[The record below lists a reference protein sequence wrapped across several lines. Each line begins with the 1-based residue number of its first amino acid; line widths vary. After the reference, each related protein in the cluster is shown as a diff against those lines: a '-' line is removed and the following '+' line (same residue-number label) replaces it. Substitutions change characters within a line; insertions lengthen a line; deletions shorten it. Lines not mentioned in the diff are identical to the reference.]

1 MGAKRAYGPGTKG
14 NEEAAEAV
22 THEDGEDDAAREADG
37 KPLQPGAETQ
47 GRGVQGLKEEAG

>member
-1 MGAKRAYGPGTKG
+1 MGTKRDCG
-14 NEEAAEAV
+14 SGTNRNEEATEAL